1 MSECLSTGGGEVVR
15 AGGWVGG
22 IIVTSVSGQSK
33 LVLSLPKAVPR
44 HSGLCFREPPPAASE
59 QQFACRCRWETAQR
73 ERSDSASPPC
83 VFSPQTV
90 CRTKCAC
97 QLPQRSLWPEWHV
110 SNNRHLCF
118 CATLCNEP
126 VDSSVVP
133 SVPRDCGR
141 SWEMKEQ
148 LFVWNSAQVIF
159 FFLCLFVYFKW
170 WNITALLFVHRTL
183 ILSI

>member
-15 AGGWVGG
+15 WCSGWVGG
-22 IIVTSVSGQSK
+22 IIVTSVRGQK
-33 LVLSLPKAVPR
+33 LCHVAPGAADLLR
-44 HSGLCFREPPPAASE
+44 FREPPPASE
-59 QQFACRCRWETAQR
+59 QQFACLCRWETAQW

-118 CATLCNEP
+118 CATLCNEL

-148 LFVWNSAQVIF
+148 LFVWNSAESDF
-159 FFLCLFVYFKW
+159 FFFNVCLFIS
-170 WNITALLFVHRTL
+170 NGEILLLFFLFTEL
-183 ILSI
+183 